1 MVEINNTTRTG
12 VDEKMVKKVVE
23 AFLTNFNLQKKMVSV
38 AFVGERKIR
47 ILNKAYRGVD
57 RVTDILSF
65 DGEDD
70 DLGELVICNAKIKR
84 QGPKFGHTPRQELI
98 FIIIH
103 GLLHLIGDNDETER
117 KRLAMINRGELLIK
131 KLKLK

>member
-1 MVEINNTTRTG
+1 MVEINNTTRSEVG
-12 VDEKMVKKVVE
+12 EAMVKRVVE
-23 AFLTNFNLQKKMVSV
+23 AFLQEFKLSKKMVSV

-47 ILNKAYRGVD
+47 VLNKAYRQVD

-65 DGEDD
+65 EGEDE
-70 DLGELVICNAKIKR
+70 DLGELIICNAKVAR

-103 GLLHLIGDNDETER
+103 GLLHLIGDTDDTER
-117 KRLAMINRGELLIK
+117 KRLAMIARGEKLIM